1 MCILDWAS
9 FGQSFSFLWQSAIIA
24 DSIGRTDSLSV
35 GRNWDKTASVF
46 TLLASFSSIKN
57 KEKASYRV
65 FLHIVNEWNWNK
77 I

>member
-9 FGQSFSFLWQSAIIA
+9 FGQSFSFLWQSAIA

-35 GRNWDKTASVF
+35 GRNQDKTASVF

-57 KEKASYRV
+57 KEKASYLV

>member
-9 FGQSFSFLWQSAIIA
+9 FGQSFSFLWQSAIA

-57 KEKASYRV
+57 KEKASYWV